1 MASGQVTNVLHYL
14 RGLFRAP
21 GADQSDRQMLERF
34 AATRDEAAFAALV
47 ERHAPLVWGACRRVL
62 GNEPDA
68 EDAFQATFLVLA
80 RRAGSVRWRDEI
92 GNWLYAVAVTVARKA
107 KAQAARRRS
116 REREAQAMS
125 NPAASDQADRDELR
139 AVLDEEVARLPEK
152 YRRPVVLC
160 CLQGKTYAEAARL
173 LGWPEGTVSGRL
185 ARARELLARRLTRRG
200 LALSGGLLAAVLV
213 PEVGSAAPPALLQAT
228 IKAAPAF
235 AIGRGLTT
243 GAAAALA
250 EGVLQTMFLTKLKAA
265 AAVAL
270 VVGVVAV
277 GAGVGVIASTR
288 RDQKPPERPPPP
300 GPVANDDKAPRPP
313 LPKEWAG
320 RWVVDPFAG
329 AESIEVRHV
338 AEPGKGRAA
347 GGGATYVI
355 KDPKALAAVLKEVKV
370 EAVQNDIGIGSI
382 PPAHLTVRR
391 KDGST
396 LRATIESDGSMQCD
410 GGIVHLDE
418 RFFTALNRQLSEQ
431 EKKQV
436 NVLKFLSA
444 PPEPPAP
451 PQPPLPSARSL
462 TAGFTALEVHYS
474 VGKRLHRAR
483 ITDEK
488 TLNGLHNALTVV
500 KQEDVPKGKV
510 GGLNLTILSKDK
522 SFFNGRVLSE
532 TEFFDSNAGKFT
544 VTPEFFKALNKE
556 VGRLEGRDI
565 DVVNENAF
573 TEKQAKREQEFRK
586 LLDDV
591 RSLSFPTERRG
602 KKETIVVDQADA
614 VANLLKQ
621 LTWAEVPMR
630 EPKLD
635 KGEPLAELTTKG
647 GKKVAVTPL
656 KAGPDNEGVE
666 CSPLLGELVE
676 VEGFG
681 PVWIDNQWKYRLQ
694 QHAFDLEQA
703 AKERRELETAALVCR
718 DFPAFL
724 KQVLNVVAFYRE
736 GESQLHGPVDG
747 DGSRA
752 IIEALAA
759 GKLEKL
765 DWTRDRWGKEMRDV
779 GERGAGELD
788 LTPGLGFKL
797 TLVISGEKEM
807 LIPMVGRLT
816 FEKSPIAA
824 IQKAINAE
832 KPKDVELLPRA
843 K

>member
-1 MASGQVTNVLHYL
+1 MARGQVTNVLRYL

-47 ERHAPLVWGACRRVL
+47 VRHAPLVWGACRRVL
-62 GNEPDA
+62 GNEHDA

-116 REREAQAMS
+116 REREAQAMPH
-125 NPAASDQADRDELR
+125 PAASDQADRDELR

-160 CLQGKTYAEAARL
+160 CLQGKTYTEAAQL

-200 LALSGGLLAAVLV
+200 LALSGGLLTAVLV
-213 PEVGSAAPPALLQAT
+213 PEVGWAAPPALLQAT

-235 AIGRGLTT
+235 ATGRGLTA

-250 EGVLQTMFLTKLKAA
+250 EGVLQTMFLTKLKVTAGIVLVL
-265 AAVAL
+265 AV
-270 VVGVVAV
+270 VVV
-277 GAGVGVIASTR
+277 GAGVGVLASVG
-288 RDQKPPERPPPP
+288 RDGKPPEEP
-300 GPVANDDKAPRPP
+300 PRPVVRDEP
-313 LPKEWAG
+313 ARPALPKEWVG
-320 RWVVDPFAG
+320 LWLVDPFAG

-338 AEPGKGRAA
+338 AEVGKGRAA

-355 KDPKALAAVLKEVKV
+355 NDPKAVAALLKEVKV
-370 EAVQNDIGIGSI
+370 TAVHNDIAIGSI
-382 PPAHLTVRR
+382 PSAHLTVRR

-396 LRATIESDGSMQCD
+396 FRAGIESDGSLSCD
-410 GGIVHLDE
+410 GGIVHLAE
-418 RFFTALNRQLSEQ
+418 QFITALNRQLSEQ
-431 EKKQV
+431 EKKKV
-436 NVLKFLSA
+436 NVLEFLPA
-444 PPEPPAP
+444 PPEPPSP

-488 TLNGLHNALTVV
+488 TLNGLHNALTII
-500 KQEDVPKGKV
+500 KQEDAPKGKV
-510 GGLNLTILSKDK
+510 GGLSLTIHSKDK
-522 SFFNGRVLSE
+522 SFFNGRVVSE
-532 TEFFDSNAGKFT
+532 TEFFDFNAGKFT
-544 VTPEFFKALNKE
+544 VTPEFFKALGKE

-565 DVVNENAF
+565 DVVKENAF
-573 TEKQAKREQEFRK
+573 TEKQVKREQEFRK

-591 RSLSFPTERRG
+591 RSLSFTTEFRG
-602 KKETIVVDQADA
+602 KKETIVVDQPDA
-614 VANLLKQ
+614 VANLLKA
-621 LTWAEVPMR
+621 LTWAEVPVR

-694 QHAFDLEQA
+694 QHAYELELA

-724 KQVLNVVAFYRE
+724 KQVLNVVASYRE
-736 GESQLHGPVDG
+736 GESQLQGSVAG

-752 IIEALAA
+752 IIAALSA

-765 DWTRDRWGKEMRDV
+765 DWTRERWEKELRDV
-779 GERGAGELD
+779 LERGAGELD

-797 TLVISGEKEM
+797 TLVVSGEKEM

-816 FEKSPIAA
+816 FEKSPVAA
-824 IQKAINAE
+824 IQKAIDAD
-832 KPKDVELLPRA
+832 KARDVELLPRA